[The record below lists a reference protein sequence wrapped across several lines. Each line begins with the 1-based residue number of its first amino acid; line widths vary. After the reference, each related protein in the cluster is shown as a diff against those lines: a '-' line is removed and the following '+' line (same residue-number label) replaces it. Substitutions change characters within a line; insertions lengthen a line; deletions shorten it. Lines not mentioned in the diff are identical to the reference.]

1 MNKRKRLISIIAGVL
16 AAIMLLGILASL
28 LPVSAASSD
37 EIQDQIEELQK
48 QSAAIDSEMA
58 ALDVQMQQNLSKMQ
72 DVIAQKNRID
82 QQVTLLHQQIIN
94 ANDQISA
101 YATMIADKQEELD
114 AAEARYDALS
124 QKNRERV
131 RAMEEDGT
139 LSYWSVLFKA
149 TSFADFLD
157 RLSLISEIQSA
168 DKRRLTE
175 LSDAAKEVADAKDF
189 LTTQKGALSE
199 KRAKLKDSQKELEEK
214 RAEADALLEDL
225 LSRGDEFERYMADAE
240 ERQAKAML
248 ELANA
253 RSDYESAR
261 SQEGSWPT
269 YDGGNGDSPAPTDA
283 EDGWLTPVSGYTIT
297 SPFGMRVHPI
307 YGTWTMHY
315 GVDMACNEGTP
326 IYATRSGTVISAT
339 YNDSCGNYVQ
349 IDHGDGFRSIYMHMT
364 YYVVLPGDEVSQGQL
379 IGYVGSTGDSTGPHL
394 HFGISYNGNYVNP
407 MNYL

>member
-58 ALDVQMQQNLSKMQ
+58 ALDVQMQRNLSKMQ

-175 LSDAAKEVADAKDF
+175 LSDAAREVADAKDF
-189 LTTQKGALSE
+189 LTAQKGALSE
-199 KRAKLKDSQKELEEK
+199 KREKLKDSQKELEEK

-248 ELANA
+248 EK
-253 RSDYESAR
+253 
-261 SQEGSWPT
+261 EGK
-269 YDGGNGDSPAPTDA
+269 
-283 EDGWLTPVSGYTIT
+283 
-297 SPFGMRVHPI
+297 
-307 YGTWTMHY
+307 
-315 GVDMACNEGTP
+315 
-326 IYATRSGTVISAT
+326 
-339 YNDSCGNYVQ
+339 
-349 IDHGDGFRSIYMHMT
+349 
-364 YYVVLPGDEVSQGQL
+364 
-379 IGYVGSTGDSTGPHL
+379 
-394 HFGISYNGNYVNP
+394 
-407 MNYL
+407 

>member
-139 LSYWSVLFKA
+139 LTYWSVLFKA

-199 KRAKLKDSQKELEEK
+199 KREKLKDSQKELEEK

-248 ELANA
+248 EK
-253 RSDYESAR
+253 
-261 SQEGSWPT
+261 EGK
-269 YDGGNGDSPAPTDA
+269 
-283 EDGWLTPVSGYTIT
+283 
-297 SPFGMRVHPI
+297 
-307 YGTWTMHY
+307 
-315 GVDMACNEGTP
+315 
-326 IYATRSGTVISAT
+326 
-339 YNDSCGNYVQ
+339 
-349 IDHGDGFRSIYMHMT
+349 
-364 YYVVLPGDEVSQGQL
+364 
-379 IGYVGSTGDSTGPHL
+379 
-394 HFGISYNGNYVNP
+394 
-407 MNYL
+407 

>member
-139 LSYWSVLFKA
+139 LTYWSVLFKA

-175 LSDAAKEVADAKDF
+175 LSRREPCPK
-189 LTTQKGALSE
+189 
-199 KRAKLKDSQKELEEK
+199 
-214 RAEADALLEDL
+214 
-225 LSRGDEFERYMADAE
+225 
-240 ERQAKAML
+240 
-248 ELANA
+248 
-253 RSDYESAR
+253 
-261 SQEGSWPT
+261 
-269 YDGGNGDSPAPTDA
+269 
-283 EDGWLTPVSGYTIT
+283 SGK
-297 SPFGMRVHPI
+297 S
-307 YGTWTMHY
+307 
-315 GVDMACNEGTP
+315 
-326 IYATRSGTVISAT
+326 
-339 YNDSCGNYVQ
+339 
-349 IDHGDGFRSIYMHMT
+349 
-364 YYVVLPGDEVSQGQL
+364 
-379 IGYVGSTGDSTGPHL
+379 
-394 HFGISYNGNYVNP
+394 
-407 MNYL
+407 